1 MIAIETIE
9 QTEYLHGG
17 DRHDYLMYSL
27 SIDGHTI
34 LGNKYFSDLK
44 WICRL
49 KEGVEYYFP
58 HLVNLKADAI
68 AKHPDKLVIASYIKH
83 QYEYNKGY
91 IQGRPLCAAP
101 FDENYDPRHFFNYSI
116 PQEAIAL

>member
-9 QTEYLHGG
+9 QTKYLHGG

-27 SIDGHTI
+27 SIDGHLI
-34 LGNKYFSDLK
+34 LDNKYFSDFQ

-49 KEGVEYYFP
+49 KEGIEYYFP
-58 HLVNLKADAI
+58 HLVNLKASAI
-68 AKHPDKLVIASYIKH
+68 ANHPDKPVLGAYLKH
-83 QYEYNKGY
+83 QYNYNKGY
-91 IQGRPLCAAP
+91 LFSDSLCEFY

-116 PQEAIAL
+116 PQEPIAS